1 MPTSIA
7 ARGSLLLRLS
17 AVLLLAVVFAAVT
30 VRVAHPRPART
41 EPPRAAT
48 PAAPSRAPW
57 ATQGFRD
64 DETLEVVG
72 VPADIDTGG

>member
-1 MPTSIA
+1 MSISIA
-7 ARGSLLLRLS
+7 ARRSLLLRLA

-41 EPPRAAT
+41 EPPRAA
-48 PAAPSRAPW
+48 AAAAASRAPW

-72 VPADIDTGG
+72 VPADIATGD